1 MDYVRDVLY
10 DEFEPIDVEEQF
22 DNYLDSMYDFKDV
35 GYPFSYYS
43 PAKVLKKMDEVNY
56 RTMRN
61 DYINE
66 QNYVYDYD
74 EYWNKDDF
82 EKAEEIAKEV
92 EEDMED

>member
-10 DEFEPIDVEEQF
+10 DEFEPVDVDEQF
-22 DNYLDSMYDFKDV
+22 DNFLDSMYNFEDV
-35 GYPFSYYS
+35 GYPFAYFNPS
-43 PAKVLKKMDEVNY
+43 KVLKTMDGVNY
-56 RTMRN
+56 RTMKN

-74 EYWNKDDF
+74 EYWRKDDY